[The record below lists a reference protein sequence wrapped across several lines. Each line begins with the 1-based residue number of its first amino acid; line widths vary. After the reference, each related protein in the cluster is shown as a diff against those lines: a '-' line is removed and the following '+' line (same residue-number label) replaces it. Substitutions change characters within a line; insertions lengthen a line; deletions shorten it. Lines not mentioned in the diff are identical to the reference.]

1 MKKNAITYLSL
12 FALMTFWAC
21 SGGSVETVKEDTNEN
36 ELEEISPSLTLL
48 WKTDDVLTTNE
59 STLYDEKSGKIYVS
73 NIDGS
78 PNEKDGK
85 GFISII
91 DKEGNVVEK
100 DWITGID
107 APKGMGIS
115 NGKLYVT
122 NIDEIVEIDI
132 EEAKILNRHKVEGAK
147 FLNDIDVHNDKIY
160 FSDMENGK
168 IHYLLNGEIFDFAT
182 GQANING
189 LRVSPDGTLYGLDGK
204 GLKKYDED
212 GEFEMINDVVTGG
225 DGLIIIDDHTFIAS
239 RWQGE
244 IYLIRD
250 GKETLILDTKSE
262 ESNTADIDYIPEEN
276 ILLVPT
282 FFKNKVVAYQLSY

>member
-1 MKKNAITYLSL
+1 MKKNVITYFSLMSLLS
-12 FALMTFWAC
+12 FWAC
-21 SGGSVETVKEDTNEN
+21 SGGSKETVKEED
-36 ELEEISPSLTLL
+36 ELDNIEELSPSLTLL
-48 WKTDDVLTTNE
+48 WQTDDVLLTNE
-59 STLYDEKSGKIYVS
+59 STLYDAETGKIYVS
-73 NIDGS
+73 NIDGG

-91 DKEGNVVEK
+91 DKEGNIIEK
-100 DWITGID
+100 DWVTGID

-115 NGKLYVT
+115 SGKLYVT

-132 EEAKILNRHKVEGAK
+132 EQAKIIKRHKVEGAK

-160 FSDMENGK
+160 FSDMETGK
-168 IHYLLNGEIFDFAT
+168 IHYLLNGELFDFAKD
-182 GQANING
+182 QKNING
-189 LRVSPDGTLYGLDGK
+189 LRVAPDGTLYGLDGQ
-204 GLKKYDED
+204 GLKKYDEE
-212 GEFEMINDVVTGG
+212 GEYEMVNEAVTGG

-250 GKETLILDTKSE
+250 GKETLILDTKRE
-262 ESNTADIDYIPEEN
+262 ESNTADIDFIPEEN

-282 FFKNKVVAYQLSY
+282 FFKNKVVAYKLSY